1 MKKAKKVIAM
11 MAMVTVIISC
21 FPALQVGAAAPQIY
35 DTQIFMY
42 QGEISETYLYIQNP
56 TKTGKITGLKNSNPK
71 VAKVS
76 VYQKNQ
82 LKVRPKSKGTTKIS
96 FKYAGKK
103 LSAKITVV
111 NWENPCAKFKIGK
124 KDYAEYFERTD
135 QYILSG
141 QKKNRKVKI
150 DISPASGWKLLKI
163 ERSGVNKSG
172 GMVMLKTK
180 NHSNIKL
187 SVKDGG
193 MAVYAHFKNKK
204 TGEKR
209 VLMFWYTL

>member
-1 MKKAKKVIAM
+1 M
-11 MAMVTVIISC
+11 
-21 FPALQVGAAAPQIY
+21 
-35 DTQIFMY
+35 
-42 QGEISETYLYIQNP
+42 SEFI
-56 TKTGKITGLKNSNPK
+56 
-71 VAKVS
+71 
-76 VYQKNQ
+76 
-82 LKVRPKSKGTTKIS
+82 
-96 FKYAGKK
+96 
-103 LSAKITVV
+103 AKIKA
-111 NWENPCAKFKIGK
+111 ELDFKE
-124 KDYAEYFERTD
+124 AEQKLDSLT
-135 QYILSG
+135 
-141 QKKNRKVKI
+141 KKNRKVKI